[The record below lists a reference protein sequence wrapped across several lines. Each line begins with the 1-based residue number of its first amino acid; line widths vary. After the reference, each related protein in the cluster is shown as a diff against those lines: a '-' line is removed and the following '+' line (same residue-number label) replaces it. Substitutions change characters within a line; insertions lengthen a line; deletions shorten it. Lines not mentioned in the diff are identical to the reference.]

1 MSFGRATGVS
11 PIEADGRTGSKNHH
25 FTHHVLTHDW
35 SFLQGEKKHTHTLK
49 AGYHSFPFSLTLQG
63 NLPSSIHTFSG
74 DASIV
79 YKMHATVVRSGFAS
93 NFHDVKY
100 FTLHRTYTSDALEF
114 NQTLEIENTW
124 PGKIMYAITLPF
136 KAYAAGD
143 DIPVNV
149 KFMPLAKGVRVTS
162 VTSVIKEYSLVHTRH
177 SNHPDQRVASS
188 VKHEL
193 RNGQAYLVTEELV
206 RPPSHWAQS
215 GRAESYRSTN
225 GSTYAT
231 TPAARTP
238 LVSSAG
244 RQGSYFTS
252 ADGDPSAAA
261 GPSNASSAASDA
273 TSETD
278 VEIGD
283 DEVNTHFTIPIPAWT
298 TPSHSVHPVFI
309 THKLKWSCSISN
321 ADGHVSELRC
331 ALPIIILDHSLL
343 DEARAAGASTRG
355 LLFGGAASEEAQQV
369 DLPSYSNHVYDRVA
383 FADSGSTSGFMPR
396 PQNSGPPSHS
406 STPHSLTPPVSRGPS
421 RPGSPMGH
429 RDGEM
434 DDLPPRREL
443 SSWADSELLLSL
455 GALQTHSNTSSPNS
469 TPAASRG
476 PSRPLSR
483 RNSRSN
489 LDSGRSG
496 RTSRVASR
504 AGSRASSPERTSGDE
519 PYRPHPERRHTG
531 GLGSLLHLPSSLKG
545 RGHNGAKPIL
555 RNSSHIGLTSLN
567 GDGIQRNSVSFTNL
581 NDRGSGSHGGGRVQF
596 ANEPSRPRF
605 HVEGPGSPDAEHNHE
620 DEEDETDPINRVPSY
635 AIASR
640 GFLGGGVVPIDV
652 GLPTYDDSERST
664 ASLARAH
671 RSDTA
676 LVDLG
681 SEAHAAAEERAGEDA
696 EGEGE
701 RRTVEV

>member
-1 MSFGRATGVS
+1 M
-11 PIEADGRTGSKNHH
+11 
-25 FTHHVLTHDW
+25 LTHEW

-100 FTLHRTYTSDALEF
+100 FSLHRTYTSDALEF

-193 RNGQAYLVTEELV
+193 RHGRAHLVTEELV

-215 GRAESYRSTN
+215 GRADSYRSTN
-225 GSTYAT
+225 GSAFGGG

-238 LVSSAG
+238 LPSSAG
-244 RQGSYFTS
+244 RGGSYFTS
-252 ADGDPSAAA
+252 ADAGPSAEA
-261 GPSNASSAASDA
+261 GPSNASTTASDA

-283 DEVNTHFTIPIPAWT
+283 DEINTHFTIPIPAWT

-331 ALPIIILDHSLL
+331 ALPIIILENSLL

-383 FADSGSTSGFMPR
+383 FADSGSTSGFVPR

-421 RPGSPMGH
+421 RPGSPTGH
-429 RDGEM
+429 RGGEI

-455 GALQTHSNTSSPNS
+455 GALQTHSNASSPTS
-469 TPAASRG
+469 TPGTSRG

-483 RNSRSN
+483 RNSRSG
-489 LDSGRSG
+489 LSSR
-496 RTSRVASR
+496 RTSRAN
-504 AGSRASSPERTSGDE
+504 SRASSPERGPVQAMSSTGGDE
-519 PYRPHPERRHTG
+519 PYRPPQPERRHTG

-545 RGHNGAKPIL
+545 RAHNGAKPIL

-567 GDGIQRNSVSFTNL
+567 GEGIQRNSVSFTNL
-581 NDRGSGSHGGGRVQF
+581 NDRGHGAHGGGRVQF
-596 ANEPSRPRF
+596 ANEPSRARF
-605 HVEGPGSPDAEHNHE
+605 HVEGPGSPESEHPP
-620 DEEDETDPINRVPSY
+620 DEEEDNTDPINRVPSY

-640 GFLGGGVVPIDV
+640 GFLGGGVVPIDA

-681 SEAHAAAEERAGEDA
+681 SEAHAAAEERAGEEA
-696 EGEGE
+696 
-701 RRTVEV
+701 